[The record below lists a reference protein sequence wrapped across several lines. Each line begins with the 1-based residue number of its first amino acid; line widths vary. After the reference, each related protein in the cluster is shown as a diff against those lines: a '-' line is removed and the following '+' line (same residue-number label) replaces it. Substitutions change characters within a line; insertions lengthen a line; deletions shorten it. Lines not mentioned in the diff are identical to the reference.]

1 MVTISKDSLKEI
13 LILEEL
19 AKLHATE
26 ARIRR
31 FEDKYQLSFE
41 AFSKKI
47 KDREVFEEYDD
58 FIEWKA
64 YQEFK
69 GATKQ
74 KIADIRDGNF
84 QIS

>member
-13 LILEEL
+13 IILEEL

-47 KDREVFEEYDD
+47 KDQEVFEEYDD

-64 YQEFK
+64 YQELK
-69 GATKQ
+69 GAIKQ
-74 KIADIRDGNF
+74 KIGDIRDGNF